1 VIEEQDVERA
11 TQWMIENAAKA
22 ASARASR
29 EYLEAYR
36 KTLKA
41 QLMREFST
49 LPLGAQEREAYADAR
64 YVEHLAALK
73 VAIEDDE
80 RMRWLMTAAETKVSA
95 WQTMCRMQRITN

>member
-1 VIEEQDVERA
+1 MERA
-11 TQWMIENAAKA
+11 CEWMVSNATA
-22 ASARASR
+22 AAQARANR
-29 EYLEAYR
+29 EYCEQYR

-49 LPLGAQEREAYADAR
+49 LPLGAQEREAYADPR

-80 RMRWLMTAAETKVSA
+80 RMRWLMAAAETKVSA
-95 WQTMCRMQRITN
+95 WQTMCRMQRV